1 MTFSGTKFSALLFVT
16 LPLRTPKSDWLNTGW
31 LEQNKTKRSY
41 TRFLGWGG
49 STACLSMFA
58 KPSVSR
64 LEASEAAGKQAQA
77 YESVLALR
85 IQLQKVVDAANVLPS
100 GSDLVARGKEQSD
113 EVIEAYHKLSTSLDG
128 TVRQLTALLHKQA
141 PSSSSSASSS
151 SSSSLSWEE
160 VLAPQQRLRPHW
172 ESTLDKWNAR
182 LHFGSER
189 KQSKLKIFNHKI
201 WEQISVALSD
211 KQRAIEKSRLPMAES
226 QRLDRTLGGGGG
238 GSDEDNNK
246 DSEEEEDDDDEEE
259 EVTKD
264 RGKKR
269 RVGHDLEV
277 YDDRSFYSLLLKS
290 FIQSAESSSA
300 SASSMRPDDLAALR
314 KYRRGK
320 TKVDRKASKG
330 RKIRYVTH
338 AKLQNFMFPIAQ
350 PSPPMDVD
358 RLFQSLFQ

>member
-1 MTFSGTKFSALLFVT
+1 VHSRIYKAFGF
-16 LPLRTPKSDWLNTGW
+16 
-31 LEQNKTKRSY
+31 
-41 TRFLGWGG
+41 FL
-49 STACLSMFA
+49 MFA

-85 IQLQKVVDAANVLPS
+85 IQLQKVVDAANILPS

-128 TVRQLTALLHKQA
+128 TVRQLTTLLHKQA
-141 PSSSSSASSS
+141 PSSSIPSSASSSSS

-226 QRLDRTLGGGGG
+226 QRLDRALGGGGG
-238 GSDEDNNK
+238 RGDDEDK
-246 DSEEEEDDDDEEE
+246 MDSDAEEEEESEEEEE
-259 EVTKD
+259 D

-290 FIQSAESSSA
+290 FIQSAESSST

-314 KYRRGK
+314 KYRRSK